1 MVNDD
6 DGQTSEPRAHH
17 LRVIARLRDMGAV
30 RVRVADVEVEWQG
43 PPPEPDGPPRAA
55 QAQTQDQL
63 DRILFHSSG

>member
-6 DGQTSEPRAHH
+6 EKTSEPRAHH
-17 LRVIARLRDMGAV
+17 LRVIGHLRAMGAV
-30 RVRVADVEVEWQG
+30 RVRVADLDVEWQG

-55 QAQTQDQL
+55 QAPTQDQL